1 MWMLHEIVGYKT
13 TIWDEM
19 LLFRMD
25 VTVFVK
31 MQPSFKP
38 NDKVYLA
45 KYIKPLTGR
54 WLFCYLFEGT
64 FI

>member
-1 MWMLHEIVGYKT
+1 
-13 TIWDEM
+13 
-19 LLFRMD
+19 MD

-54 WLFCYLFEGT
+54 
-64 FI
+64 